1 MPDISTLWHTTYG
14 DWSLAGAD
22 LESGD
27 DIVTAVLISLFTD
40 RLAGPDDVLTDG
52 TNDRRGWWAD
62 SSNNAIGSRLWLLT
76 RAKHTTATLGLA
88 EAYIAEALQWLL
100 DDGVASKID
109 IRAEWER
116 TDALSAH
123 ITVHVPGSGRAPIQ
137 IGLRGLGHW
146 EHLTPVAPPPQA
158 ALRLDGTWRLDGSQI
173 LDGIK
178 R

>member
-76 RAKHTTATLGLA
+76 RAKHTNATLGLA
-88 EAYIAEALQWLL
+88 EAYIAEALQWLI
-100 DDGVASKID
+100 DDGVATKVD
-109 IRAEWER
+109 IHAEWQRSDELC
-116 TDALSAH
+116 AQ
-123 ITVHVPGSGRAPIQ
+123 ITVHVAGFGRSPVQ
-137 IGLRGLGHW
+137 LSVRGLGHW
-146 EHLTPVAPPPQA
+146 EHLTPIDVPHQSP
-158 ALRLDGTWRLDGSQI
+158 LRFDGTWRFDGSQI